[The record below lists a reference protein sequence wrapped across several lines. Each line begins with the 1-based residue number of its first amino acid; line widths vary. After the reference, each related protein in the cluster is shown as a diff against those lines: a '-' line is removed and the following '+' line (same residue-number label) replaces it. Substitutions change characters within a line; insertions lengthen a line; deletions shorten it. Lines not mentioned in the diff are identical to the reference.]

1 MIEIPGTP
9 KATDSPYQKRKKHR
23 RFCKR
28 AGIEPVIGHLKSD
41 NRLGRNFYKGLFGD
55 SINVM
60 LAAAA
65 FNFRRAMKAL
75 FVTIFTTFRLLSEA
89 ITALHAMSYAKYRQ
103 SLAFASAR
111 AQSPGTVV
119 NQKVH
124 PMLLFKD

>member
-1 MIEIPGTP
+1 MPP
-9 KATDSPYQKRKKHR
+9 MLSQHAPVSP
-23 RFCKR
+23 
-28 AGIEPVIGHLKSD
+28 HLKSD

-65 FNFRRAMKAL
+65 FNFRRAMRAL

-119 NQKVH
+119 NQEVC
-124 PMLLFKD
+124 PMLLFKG